1 MSGRISPPCHSRVS
15 YCAFSDEGAIRKAI
29 EKDPE
34 LFYFSSAIPENYI
47 PFCLDNGPIHMPHL
61 VRFCHEFAS
70 RLHHKNLQTRKLVF
84 YSYEDNHMINSV
96 FLFTS
101 YMVLVEGYSV
111 RDAWAPFESIPGLP
125 SLLFHDATNTRH
137 QTFRLT
143 IPDVL
148 NGLVKAFDLAWYT
161 LGGFDVDVYDALYEK
176 ETHDMC
182 LVTPRFVAFATPKDQ
197 PDEYSFARRPKDHV
211 DIFRALQVTDVVRLS
226 EGWRYDEA
234 VFPDN
239 GFGYHVLEF
248 EDCTCPSPKVV
259 QEFLDVVDRAGSGV
273 VAVHCLAGI
282 GRTGTLIACHM
293 IKNDGFT
300 AAEAIGFLRV
310 MRPGSVIAQQ
320 QHFLEKIEKATWRGN
335 LPEWHV
341 EAPKPLVANTVLT
354 SGRSHSVLEDRC
366 MENLT
371 VSDSKGVE
379 CMPSANSMARDV
391 EKGQAQR
398 SRHSMFSLV
407 EHDECA
413 VG

>member
-1 MSGRISPPCHSRVS
+1 VPHDQGIKTIPALIALNVDC
-15 YCAFSDEGAIRKAI
+15 C
-29 EKDPE
+29 
-34 LFYFSSAIPENYI
+34 SSADRITHNPA
-47 PFCLDNGPIHMPHL
+47 HL
-61 VRFCHEFAS
+61 C
-70 RLHHKNLQTRKLVF
+70 Q
-84 YSYEDNHMINSV
+84 
-96 FLFTS
+96 
-101 YMVLVEGYSV
+101 
-111 RDAWAPFESIPGLP
+111 
-125 SLLFHDATNTRH
+125 
-137 QTFRLT
+137 
-143 IPDVL
+143 
-148 NGLVKAFDLAWYT
+148 
-161 LGGFDVDVYDALYEK
+161 
-176 ETHDMC
+176 
-182 LVTPRFVAFATPKDQ
+182 
-197 PDEYSFARRPKDHV
+197 
-211 DIFRALQVTDVVRLS
+211 
-226 EGWRYDEA
+226 
-234 VFPDN
+234 
-239 GFGYHVLEF
+239 
-248 EDCTCPSPKVV
+248 
-259 QEFLDVVDRAGSGV
+259 
-273 VAVHCLAGI
+273 
-282 GRTGTLIACHM
+282 
-293 IKNDGFT
+293 NDGFT